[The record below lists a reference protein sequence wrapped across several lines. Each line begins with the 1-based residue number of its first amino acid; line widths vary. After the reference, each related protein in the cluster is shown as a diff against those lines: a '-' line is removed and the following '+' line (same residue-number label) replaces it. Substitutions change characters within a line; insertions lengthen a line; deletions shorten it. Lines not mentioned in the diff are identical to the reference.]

1 MNKTFRKTLVVIG
14 TIAIF
19 VALKFAAQEYWKYI
33 NTPFFQTRGVV
44 LFWDDVN
51 KPEKLDWIKLCKDA
65 NLNTI
70 SVYAHDNVRQ
80 QEDYRSFLERC
91 KAEGL
96 HIDYEEHAISILLPR
111 THFAEHPEW
120 FRMDE
125 NGVRVA
131 DANCCPSSEEAL
143 EVIAKNAKKVAK
155 LRQPTN
161 HKHFFWL
168 DDGRPVCQCEKCK
181 ELSPSDQAL
190 IIENRI
196 IKALRE
202 EDPEAMLAH
211 LCYDNTLQAPTKI
224 KAEEGVFLQFAPFY
238 RSWDHPLSE
247 REARREGQKL
257 THGDYLDALAANL
270 KVFPKE
276 TAQVL
281 EYWMDVSLFSGWSK
295 PQKRLKWNRE
305 VFLKDLETY
314 ASFGIHHIMSYA
326 AFIDADYMEM
336 FGDVSFV
343 GEYGSGLHK
352 YREY

>member
-1 MNKTFRKTLVVIG
+1 MNKTLRKTLVIFGSIV
-14 TIAIF
+14 IF
-19 VALKFAAQEYWKYI
+19 VAMKFAAQEYWQYI

-65 NLNTI
+65 HLNTI
-70 SVYAHDNVRQ
+70 SVYAHDSVR
-80 QEDYRSFLERC
+80 EGEEYKAFLQRC
-91 KAEGL
+91 ANEG
-96 HIDYEEHAISILLPR
+96 IDVDYEEHAISILLPR

-120 FRMDE
+120 FRMNE
-125 NGVRVA
+125 HGERVA

-143 EVIAKNAKKVAK
+143 EVIAENAIKVAQ

-168 DDGRPVCQCEKCK
+168 DDGCPVCQCEKCK
-181 ELSPSDQAL
+181 DLSPSDQAL

-202 EDPEAMLAH
+202 QDPEAMLAH
-211 LCYDNTLQAPTKI
+211 LCYDNTLQAPTKVE
-224 KAEEGVFLQFAPFY
+224 AEEGVFLQFAPFY

-247 REARREGQKL
+247 REAKREGQTL
-257 THGDYLDALAANL
+257 THGDYLDALKANL
-270 KVFPKE
+270 KVFPKQ

-281 EYWMDVSLFSGWSK
+281 EYWMDDSLFSGWQK
-295 PQKRLKWNRE
+295 PQKRVPWNRG
-305 VFLKDLETY
+305 VYLKDLETY
-314 ASFGIHHIMSYA
+314 ASFGIRHIMSYA
-326 AFIDADYMEM
+326 AFIDADYYDMY
-336 FGDVSFV
+336 GDVSFV
-343 GEYGSGLHK
+343 GEYGSALFK

>member
-80 QEDYRSFLERC
+80 QEDYKSFLERC

-168 DDGRPVCQCEKCK
+168 DDGRP
-181 ELSPSDQAL
+181 
-190 IIENRI
+190 
-196 IKALRE
+196 
-202 EDPEAMLAH
+202 
-211 LCYDNTLQAPTKI
+211 
-224 KAEEGVFLQFAPFY
+224 
-238 RSWDHPLSE
+238 
-247 REARREGQKL
+247 
-257 THGDYLDALAANL
+257 
-270 KVFPKE
+270 
-276 TAQVL
+276 
-281 EYWMDVSLFSGWSK
+281 
-295 PQKRLKWNRE
+295 
-305 VFLKDLETY
+305 
-314 ASFGIHHIMSYA
+314 
-326 AFIDADYMEM
+326 
-336 FGDVSFV
+336 
-343 GEYGSGLHK
+343 
-352 YREY
+352 